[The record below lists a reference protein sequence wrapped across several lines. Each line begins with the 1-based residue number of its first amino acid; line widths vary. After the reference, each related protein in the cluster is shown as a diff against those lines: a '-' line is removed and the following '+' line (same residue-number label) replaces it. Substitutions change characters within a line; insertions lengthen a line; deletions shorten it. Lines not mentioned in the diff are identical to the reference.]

1 MRGGEGLKRPAAIGG
16 FTLME
21 TLVMLMLVSMA
32 ATLMFQMLAGYQ
44 AAQRRVAG
52 QAELLDRSALVHA
65 WFVDTARGL
74 HPGPTA
80 PLKGAPE
87 AFSGQTLNPLLATPG
102 APTRF
107 AWALEADG
115 GETRL
120 VYSEGGKIQWSLPLR
135 DAEEARFAYAAP
147 DGRMHDQWPPALGQQ
162 QALPAAVALM
172 IGSGPAERVWL
183 AAVLGPLDPR
193 VDPFE
198 LEQE

>member
-1 MRGGEGLKRPAAIGG
+1 MRGGEGRKGPAVIGG

-65 WFVDTARGL
+65 WFVETARGL
-74 HPGPTA
+74 HPSRVT
-80 PLKGAPE
+80 PLKGEPDT
-87 AFSGQTLNPLLATPG
+87 FSGETLNPLLATPG

-107 AWALEADG
+107 TWALETVE

-120 VYSEGGKIQWSLPLR
+120 VYSEGGKTQWSLPLR
-135 DAEEARFAYAAP
+135 DAAEARFAYAAP
-147 DGRMHDQWPPALGQQ
+147 DGRLHDQWPPALGQQ
-162 QALPAAVALM
+162 QALPTALALM

-183 AAVLGPLDPR
+183 AAVLGPLEPR
-193 VDPFE
+193 MDPFE

>member
-1 MRGGEGLKRPAAIGG
+1 MRRAGEGRRIAAIAG

-65 WFVDTARGL
+65 WFVESARGL
-74 HPGPTA
+74 HPA
-80 PLKGAPE
+80 PDTPLNGE
-87 AFSGQTLNPLLATPG
+87 RDAFSGETLNPLLATPG

-107 AWALEADG
+107 AWALETEQ
-115 GETRL
+115 GETYL
-120 VYSEGGKIQWSLPLR
+120 VYSEGGETQWSLPLR
-135 DAEEARFAYAAP
+135 DGEEARFAYAAP
-147 DGRMHDQWPPALGQQ
+147 DGSLHDRWPPALGRP

-172 IGSGPAERVWL
+172 IGSGAAERVWL